1 MPVYEN
7 HGNILRCSRS
17 SRLGYFAHRHR
28 EIELILMLE
37 GSSTAIIDG
46 VTHRIEAGNALIVFP
61 NQLHKYVSDGPED
74 YILFLIPATI
84 YNDFEESING
94 HKPVSPI
101 IKEGAKNPSVL
112 ALAKMCLESE
122 SRFAYQRDKHLTG
135 AILSILLE
143 SLQVY
148 PVEANDCAL
157 ERVLIYCEQHFLEEL
172 TLDILSRELFLGKY
186 YISHLF
192 SRQLGISFS
201 NYINA
206 LRIEEAVKLL
216 TTTDMPI
223 TDVCFA
229 SGFTCT
235 RTFNRAFMG
244 RIGVSPREYRVRQ
257 KNERLE
263 LWT

>member
-7 HGNILRCSRS
+7 HGNILRCTRS
-17 SRLGYFAHRHR
+17 NHLGYFAHRHR
-28 EIELILMLE
+28 EIELVLMLE
-37 GSSTAIIDG
+37 GTSTAVIDG
-46 VTHRIEAGNALIVFP
+46 VSHTIKPGNALIVFP
-61 NQLHKYVSDGPED
+61 NQLHKYITDGPED

-94 HKPVSPI
+94 HKPVDPI
-101 IKEGAKNPSVL
+101 IKEGAKNPYVQS
-112 ALAKMCLESE
+112 LAKMCLESE
-122 SRFAYQRDKHLTG
+122 ARFAYQRDKHLTG

-143 SLQVY
+143 ELQVY
-148 PVEANDCAL
+148 PVEATDSAL

-172 TLDILSRELFLGKY
+172 TLDVLSRELFLGKY

-192 SRQLGISFS
+192 SRQLGISFI

-216 TTTDMPI
+216 TTTDLPI

-235 RTFNRAFMG
+235 RTFNRAFTKK
-244 RIGVSPREYRVRQ
+244 IGVSPREYRMRQ
-257 KNERLE
+257 KKERLE
-263 LWT
+263 LWV